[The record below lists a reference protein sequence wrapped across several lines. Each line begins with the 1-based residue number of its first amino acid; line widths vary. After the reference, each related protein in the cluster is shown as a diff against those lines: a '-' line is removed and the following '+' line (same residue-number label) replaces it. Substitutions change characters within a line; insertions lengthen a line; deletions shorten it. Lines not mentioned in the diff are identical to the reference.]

1 MVVYELRAWG
11 SAPPKPALDEL
22 SSCALISP
30 SPWEM
35 LPDSELLEDS
45 GARNIHCYA
54 ISLPA
59 FSHLLLRHS
68 LIARFA
74 RAFLS
79 SKNKQANTA
88 QGPNASHEV
97 LHCGLRPLS
106 PTLSHLFQ
114 IFKDCRKAG
123 TSGEHL
129 AQSLA
134 PAYQSQ
140 HYFNREIASY
150 NRDQVFLSMGAS
162 STYRHGSDSNQSDW
176 FTASGAEGQETPTK
190 QIASKSF
197 HIFRFF
203 WWAPPK

>member
-1 MVVYELRAWG
+1 MWASPPKEQMVVYELRARG

-22 SSCALISP
+22 GSCALISP

-35 LPDSELLEDS
+35 LPNLELLEDS
-45 GARNIHCYA
+45 GAQN

-74 RAFLS
+74 GAFLS

-123 TSGEHL
+123 TSGDHL
-129 AQSLA
+129 AWSLA

-150 NRDQVFLSMGAS
+150 NRDHVF
-162 STYRHGSDSNQSDW
+162 H
-176 FTASGAEGQETPTK
+176 
-190 QIASKSF
+190 
-197 HIFRFF
+197 
-203 WWAPPK
+203 

>member
-1 MVVYELRAWG
+1 MSQPSKEQMVVYELRARG

-22 SSCALISP
+22 GSCALISP

-35 LPDSELLEDS
+35 LPNLELLEDS
-45 GARNIHCYA
+45 GAQN

-74 RAFLS
+74 GAFLS

-114 IFKDCRKAG
+114 IFKDWRKEG
-123 TSGEHL
+123 TSGDHL
-129 AQSLA
+129 ARSLA

-150 NRDQVFLSMGAS
+150 NRDHVF
-162 STYRHGSDSNQSDW
+162 H
-176 FTASGAEGQETPTK
+176 
-190 QIASKSF
+190 
-197 HIFRFF
+197 
-203 WWAPPK
+203 